1 MDSPLPRWLRI
12 FFLIVALQAFL
23 LFIALIQPS
32 LINLVEPWPAS
43 PLNAR
48 FIAALY
54 TALGMA
60 VLLCSRA
67 RVFREVRIILAGV
80 GLATAGLLVITLYR
94 LAVFGFGELAYPDR
108 FPVGWTLFYLLDPL
122 VVAWTFWRWR
132 GERVGAASSRMAGF
146 WLLQALILGVSGL
159 VLLLTPPLAIS
170 LWPWALTP
178 PLSQLYS
185 GFFLTLAVCCWL
197 ASREA
202 EWSGARLLT
211 LALALLA
218 LLVLAV
224 SGIHLDRFKPGLPTL
239 IWFALFGAEAL
250 AFILVW
256 LRHAARQ
263 PRMASL

>member
-1 MDSPLPRWLRI
+1 MDQRLPRWLRA

-54 TALGMA
+54 TALGIA

-67 RVFREVRIILAGV
+67 GVFREVRIILAGV
-80 GLATAGLLVITLYR
+80 GLATAGLLLITFYR

-108 FPVGWTLFYLLDPL
+108 FPVGWTLFYLIDPL

-132 GERVGAASSRMAGF
+132 GEGGRAPAGWPTGF
-146 WLLQALILGVSGL
+146 WLVQAGLLGVSGL
-159 VLLLTPPLAIS
+159 VLLLAPTLAIT

-185 GFFLTLAVCCWL
+185 GFFLTLAVCCWF

-211 LALALLA
+211 LALTLLA
-218 LLVLAV
+218 LLVLVV

-250 AFILVW
+250 ALILLW
-256 LRHAARQ
+256 LRHEARQ
-263 PRMASL
+263 PRMAPL